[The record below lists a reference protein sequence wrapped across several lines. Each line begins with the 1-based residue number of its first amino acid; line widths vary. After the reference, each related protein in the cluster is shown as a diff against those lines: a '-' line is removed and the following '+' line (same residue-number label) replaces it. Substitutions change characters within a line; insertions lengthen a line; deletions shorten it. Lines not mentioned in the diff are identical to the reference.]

1 MNQPRTRKSDLLVA
15 IYVAH
20 AGWTCLAAAVL
31 ALGKRPDQAGAC
43 ALGGVIFLLLLS
55 SWHLVLHFFAR
66 GSRGARAAVFLFS
79 LLRYTLL
86 GLAFYA
92 IIRLLGERVQL
103 FMGWFIAGF
112 SLFLPGILTAMW
124 WTRRK

>member
-1 MNQPRTRKSDLLVA
+1 VLPL
-15 IYVAH
+15 YVAH
-20 AGWTCLAAAVL
+20 SAWNALATAAL
-31 ALGKRPDQAGAC
+31 ALAGRPSQAYAC
-43 ALGGVIFLLLLS
+43 ALGGLIFLLLLS

-79 LLRYTLL
+79 LLRYTLIGL
-86 GLAFYA
+86 GFYA
-92 IIRLLGERVQL
+92 IIRLIGERLQL